1 MSHDKDIRVEQAK
14 IAFEDFSYRAKI
26 KFGGK
31 VVSQMTLLNVEVEVS
46 GRKGSR
52 ARGRGSMPLGNVW
65 SFPSKIYSQDDT
77 LGTMKRMATIFC
89 PLTEEYRE
97 FGHPVEI
104 NHFLEQG
111 YLKAAGKLEKEIGLA
126 ERIPKLCTLVTA
138 SPFDAAIHDAYGRL
152 HGMNVY
158 RTYSES
164 FMNYDLSFYLGPAF
178 AGQYLD
184 RFTLGEPKARMPLYH
199 LVGALDPLTALESG
213 AQIPDG
219 HPVTLSEWI
228 RQEGLTHFKI
238 KLNGDD
244 LAWDLNRMV
253 SVDKVC
259 RQEIGGQREWVYS
272 ADFNERCPHADYLV
286 EILKKFAE
294 ETPAGFSRLQY
305 IEQPTSRYL
314 QDVPEQNMT
323 HASSLKPVVI
333 DESLTDLDSLK
344 LAIKLGYSGVAL
356 KACKGQSQS
365 LLMGAAAQAENLFLC
380 VQDLTCPG
388 ASFLHSASLS
398 ARIPGVVA
406 IEGNA
411 RQYCPEANRG
421 WEKKYPGLFVI
432 RDGTVETGVLTGP
445 GLGFDYQD

>member
-1 MSHDKDIRVEQAK
+1 MSHDKDIRVERVRFG
-14 IAFEDFSYRAKI
+14 FEEFSYRTKI
-26 KFGGK
+26 KFGGN
-31 VVSQMTLLNVEVEVS
+31 VVSQMTLLNVQVEIS
-46 GRKGSR
+46 DRKGRK
-52 ARGRGSMPLGNVW
+52 ATGRGSMPLGNVW
-65 SFPSKIYSQDDT
+65 SFPSKVYSYDDT
-77 LGTMKRMATIFC
+77 LGIMKRMATLFGT
-89 PLTEEYRE
+89 LTAEYRE

-104 NHFLEQG
+104 NYLLEPE
-111 YLKAAGKLEKEIGLA
+111 YAKATLKLEKEMSLS

-152 HGMNVY
+152 HGINVY
-158 RTYSES
+158 HAYSES

-178 AGQYLD
+178 AGHFLD
-184 RFTLGEPKARMPLYH
+184 RFTLRNPKAKTPLYH
-199 LVGALDPLTALESG
+199 LVGALDPLTD
-213 AQIPDG
+213 QDG
-219 HPVTLSEWI
+219 EASIHDGLPVTLSDWI

-244 LAWDLNRMV
+244 FAWDSNRMV

-259 RQEIGGQREWVYS
+259 SQEIRGRREWVYS

-305 IEQPTSRYL
+305 VEQPTSRYL
-314 QDVPEQNMT
+314 KEVPEQNMT
-323 HASSLKPVVI
+323 LASSLKPVVI
-333 DESLTDLDSLK
+333 DESLTDLESLNM
-344 LAIKLGYSGVAL
+344 AIKLGYSGVAL

-365 LLMGAAAQAENLFLC
+365 LLMAAAAQAKNLFLC

-388 ASFLHSASLS
+388 ASFLHSAGLS
-398 ARIPGVVA
+398 ARVPGVVA

-445 GLGFDYQD
+445 GLGFDYPD